1 MKQVTVIFLSLIA
14 LVFTSCE
21 KDLVSAPQSNTP
33 KITQLPKVYT
43 TSDLKVS
50 LAYSV
55 EPAVYT
61 GHVIEWHYS
70 DSSKIERS
78 AVPVGTQ
85 THFYPYD
92 GTFYYYALLRDTIK
106 HTVVDSVFGT
116 VIINSGLVS
125 AKILSFSPKDTTLRA
140 GNTILFRV
148 KVDTTNQRRNVLL
161 WDFGDGTKDTT
172 SVLGGAWH
180 TYIQRMDHTVHVT
193 LRDTLGRRSLDSA
206 VGKVHW
212 QIQPL
217 NVTELMNT
225 RYVSVSYFVQLY
237 DCSDSS
243 KHVGTSEYVPNGYN
257 QVLPITWQGDTL
269 KGSLSDSWDI
279 DHSDPNRPND
289 WYQSHGGRHSSVGGA
304 INKSKDIFLSFGYS
318 GGFSDEYKA
327 QHKWRQESY
336 SRGISVSAIPY
347 EGTVADSI
355 YFYLPLFSAKD
366 KLTSAAHSDRSWET
380 PYPYALTTDGCG
392 VSWVGNP
399 QAYIRLK
406 FYK

>member
-1 MKQVTVIFLSLIA
+1 MKQTTFLLVLLIA
-14 LVFTSCE
+14 LGFISCE
-21 KDLVSAPQSNTP
+21 KDPVPAPQNTP

-43 TSDLKVS
+43 TSNLKVS

-106 HTVVDSVFGT
+106 HIVIDSVFGT

-125 AKILSFSPKDTTLRA
+125 AKILSFSPKDTTVNA

-148 KVDTTNQRRNVLL
+148 KADTTNQRRNILL

-172 SVLGGAWH
+172 SVLGGGAWH
-180 TYIQRMDHTVHVT
+180 TYIQKKDYTVHVT

-212 QIQPL
+212 QVQPI

-225 RYVSVSYFVQLY
+225 RYVSVSYYVQLY

-243 KHVGTSEYVPNGYN
+243 KYVGTSQYVPNGYN
-257 QVLPITWQGDTL
+257 QDIPITWHGDTL
-269 KGSLSDSWDI
+269 IGSLSYSWDT
-279 DHSDPNRPND
+279 DYSDPNRPND
-289 WYQSHGGRHSSVGGA
+289 WYQSHGGQYSSVGGT
-304 INKSKDIFLSFGYS
+304 IEKSKDIFLSFGYS
-318 GGFSDEYKA
+318 GGFSDDYKA

-336 SRGISVSAIPY
+336 SRGISVRSIPY
-347 EGTVADSI
+347 EGTIADSI

-366 KLTSAAHSDRSWET
+366 KLISAGHNDYSWET
-380 PYPYALTTDGCG
+380 PYPYGLGSKGCG